1 VTDLTLTARFSFDAA
16 FRPPGAGAD
25 DPPMGYSF
33 EASVVAQAGLADVGA
48 EGRLTELVRTLHDA
62 LDHTYLNAVIGDD
75 VTLPRLAAWL
85 LDAAR
90 AREPAVTCVE
100 VGAPQVAT
108 TSVAR
113 IRPDRPPE

>member
-33 EASVVAQAGLADVGA
+33 EASVVAEAGLADVGA

-62 LDHTYLNAVIGDD
+62 LDHTYLNTVIGED

-85 LDAAR
+85 LEDAQARNPAVVAVTVAAPEPGLTAR
-90 AREPAVTCVE
+90 AAAV
-100 VGAPQVAT
+100 
-108 TSVAR
+108 
-113 IRPDRPPE
+113 